1 MRIFECQACGHP
13 LYFENFL
20 CESCGRRLGFLPSK
34 MTMTA
39 LEPVGDCWTALI
51 DPTVEYL
58 YCANLVFDSCN
69 WLIPADSGEQF
80 CAACR
85 HNRIIPDLSSDRN
98 IRLWRRIETAKR
110 RLFYSL
116 LRFKLPLQTKAE
128 NETGLAFDFLAH
140 TVTPVMTGHLDGVI
154 TINLAEADDA
164 EREKQRGEMDE
175 PYRTLLGH
183 FRHEVAH
190 YYWDRLV
197 RDQEPIDEFRSIFGD
212 ERADY
217 GKALKRHHLEGAP
230 QDWSVSFVS
239 AYASSHPWEDFA
251 ETWAH
256 YFHIVDTLETARA
269 FGVRTRPRA
278 SSSEAL
284 EATVDFDPYAA
295 EIDRLIDAWLPLT
308 FAFNSINRSM
318 GLSDLYPFVL
328 GAPTMLKL
336 TYIYNK
342 IYGVSHSRQQ
352 IDNVALKAVLAS
364 LKRRV
369 TSPLL
374 PFQLG
379 RNSRR

>member
-1 MRIFECQACGHP
+1 MRVFECQACGHP

-34 MTMTA
+34 VTVTA
-39 LEPVGDCWTALI
+39 LEPVGDRWTALI

-80 CAACR
+80 CVACR

-154 TINLAEADDA
+154 INLAEADDV
-164 EREKQRGEMDE
+164 EREKQRGEMGE

-183 FRHEVAH
+183 FRHEIAH

-197 RDQEPIDEFRSIFGD
+197 RTRNLSMNSGASLVTNAPIT
-212 ERADY
+212 AM
-217 GKALKRHHLEGAP
+217 HLNGTI
-230 QDWSVSFVS
+230 W
-239 AYASSHPWEDFA
+239 
-251 ETWAH
+251 
-256 YFHIVDTLETARA
+256 R
-269 FGVRTRPRA
+269 RA
-278 SSSEAL
+278 S
-284 EATVDFDPYAA
+284 
-295 EIDRLIDAWLPLT
+295 RL
-308 FAFNSINRSM
+308 
-318 GLSDLYPFVL
+318 VC
-328 GAPTMLKL
+328 
-336 TYIYNK
+336 
-342 IYGVSHSRQQ
+342 
-352 IDNVALKAVLAS
+352 
-364 LKRRV
+364 
-369 TSPLL
+369 
-374 PFQLG
+374 
-379 RNSRR
+379 